1 MLSGL
6 LLFCRS
12 VLLLRASAR
21 KVASC
26 ARNAMRRAAVD
37 DEILGS
43 HVIEL
48 DIVERWY

>member
-12 VLLLRASAR
+12 VLLLRASAP

-37 DEILGS
+37 EILGTR
-43 HVIEL
+43 VIEP